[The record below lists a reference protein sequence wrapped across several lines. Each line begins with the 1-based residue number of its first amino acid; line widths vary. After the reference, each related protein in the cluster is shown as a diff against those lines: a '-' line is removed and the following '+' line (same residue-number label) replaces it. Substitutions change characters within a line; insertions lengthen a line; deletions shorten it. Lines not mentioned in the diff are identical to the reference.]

1 MYPSHAA
8 NLPQH
13 NIHYAT
19 MKKIRISII
28 LLLMILVCGTAG
40 YMIIEKSSLSDAIF
54 MTVIS
59 ITTVGF
65 NEVIHL
71 STAGRYFTI
80 VLIFGGVGLFLFFV
94 SLITQAMVEG
104 GLQTFLG
111 RRSMERKLAGLKD
124 HYIVCGFGRIGK
136 VISKILHENR
146 RTFVIIEN
154 NPEEI
159 SAIEELGYP
168 VLRGD
173 STSDEMLKKAHIDE
187 AKALIAVTSSD
198 ADNVYVI
205 LSAKVLNPDIFILAR
220 SSGDTGAETKLL
232 RSGANKVFSPYEIGA
247 RRMAQSL
254 VRPTVID
261 FIDLTVHDGELGLR
275 LEELQVSD
283 KATFANKTLLESGIR
298 SEHDL
303 IVVAIKRYMGEMLF
317 NPNQN
322 TEIKPGDILVVL
334 GEHTNIKNLEKK
346 L

>member
-1 MYPSHAA
+1 
-8 NLPQH
+8 
-13 NIHYAT
+13 
-19 MKKIRISII
+19 MKKILISIAI
-28 LLLMILVCGTAG
+28 LFIILSFGTSG
-40 YMIIEKSSLSDAIF
+40 YMLIEECGFTDAVY

-65 NEVIHL
+65 SEVIPL
-71 STAGRYFTI
+71 SPAGKYFTMF
-80 VLIFGGVGLFLFFV
+80 LIFGGVGLFLYVV
-94 SLITQAMVEG
+94 SLITEAMIEG

-111 RRSMERKLAGLKD
+111 RRNMEKKLAGLKG

-159 SAIEELGYP
+159 RAIEELGYL
-168 VLRGD
+168 VLQGD
-173 STSDEMLKKAHIDE
+173 STSDDTLKKAHIDD
-187 AKALIAVTSSD
+187 ARALIAVTSSD

-205 LSAKVLNPDIFILAR
+205 LSARVLKPDIFIIAR
-220 SSGDTGAETKLL
+220 SSGKKGAESKLL
-232 RSGANKVFSPYEIGA
+232 RAGANKVFSPYEIGA

-275 LEELQVSD
+275 LEELRVSE
-283 KATFANKTLLESGIR
+283 KASFANKTLMQSGIR

-303 IVVAIKRYMGEMLF
+303 IVVAIKREKGEMLF
-317 NPNQN
+317 NPSPN
-322 TEIKPGDILVVL
+322 TDILPGDILVVL
-334 GEHTNIKNLEKK
+334 GEHTNIQGLEKK